1 MRPTQDPQRGE
12 DRDPR
17 RKTREEL
24 LTSGVVDWVHLYE
37 THSQVRHDNPGAT
50 LEQVQH
56 ETLETI
62 RSLVSDGLFEV
73 GDLSGPGGEF
83 AAWDSPLEESIA
95 RIADAYIGRFEDE
108 SAWIWVF
115 WLGLTDKGRQIAQAV
130 AGGSEL
136 TTDDRL
142 QPDPAQLKDLG

>member
-1 MRPTQDPQRGE
+1 MTQTPEPQPGE

-24 LTSGVVDWVHLYE
+24 LLSGLHDWVHLYE
-37 THSQVRHDNPGAT
+37 THSQVEHDNPGAM

-95 RIADAYIGRFEDE
+95 RIAEAYIGQFEDE

-115 WLGLTDKGRQIAQAV
+115 WLGLTDKGRQVAQAMAV
-130 AGGSEL
+130 GSEL

-142 QPDPAQLKDLG
+142 QPGPAQ